1 MKETEFEYP
10 GPKVLY
16 SLSLYPFTKLLW
28 LLTFFQFACCLP
40 PDLSGNSLECTGQV
54 LVGSI
59 WYFGLV
65 GVLGIFLIISQ
76 KWVLGTAVQSH
87 LFPQSILCP
96 VHSGLNISCLRFF
109 LSNLHYFL
117 AIPHFHPISLR
128 NHKLSWAV
136 TTQVIYHLFPCKI
149 IYLPSVLYGWYVH
162 IHILG
167 QTLHQVLYLISSRAL
182 SDIVPVISPLLHQ
195 FPL

>member
-96 VHSGLNISCLRFF
+96 IHSGLNIPCLRFF
-109 LSNLHYFL
+109 CQTSTTSLLSLIF
-117 AIPHFHPISLR
+117 I
-128 NHKLSWAV
+128 
-136 TTQVIYHLFPCKI
+136 LFPWEI
-149 IYLPSVLYGWYVH
+149 INFRELLPPRSSTIYFHARSYTYLLFYMGDMSTFIFWAKPYTKCYILSPLEPSV
-162 IHILG
+162 ILF
-167 QTLHQVLYLISSRAL
+167 Q
-182 SDIVPVISPLLHQ
+182 
-195 FPL
+195 